1 METTKQKEKLLLWSF
16 LFSVSC
22 PPEWIKDNEL
32 CFLYK
37 GSSFSFVE
45 AKTYCQVGKPSRVN
59 ETTERKGWW
68 MHPSTK
74 FFFFLIFETMVY
86 SKGLNLS
93 VPVSSFV
100 AEVWICPLYFYDS

>member
-1 METTKQKEKLLLWSF
+1 METTKQKEKRF
-16 LFSVSC
+16 FGLFIPVSC

-59 ETTERKGWW
+59 ETTEGEGWL
-68 MHPSTK
+68 MHPSPK
-74 FFFFLIFETMVY
+74 YIFFNFWND
-86 SKGLNLS
+86 GLL
-93 VPVSSFV
+93 
-100 AEVWICPLYFYDS
+100 